1 MRWTPRSFLRA
12 VLGGDLDRR
21 LLPVAGV
28 TFAYNASFST
38 FWVYVGVFAVDGLGW
53 RPGSVGILFLASA
66 PAAAAANYL
75 SGRVSDYIGPK
86 PLIVASFLASSANVS
101 ALASLNG
108 RAEIVFAHVVLQGVL
123 GAPAY
128 SLDRVLV
135 ADLVPEHEGRETGY
149 ATVRVAANL
158 GIFAGPPLAALL
170 IHLGGWTSF
179 LLGIA
184 ALGALGATLTAAF
197 LPATTRDGGR
207 PIRGSVR
214 RLIGD
219 RPFALLLASTL
230 LGFVVYCGFETV
242 LPVLAVTA
250 YGISASTWGLLVAI
264 SPLLV
269 VLFQLRL
276 TRAGTAIP
284 PAPRLAAAMVLMGLP
299 FLVLVAGGSVPAIVG
314 VIVVFVTGEM
324 LWVPTFQAVA
334 ARLAPPPVRGTY
346 FGALA
351 AMTGP
356 AWTLSPLIALQ
367 LSQGAGL
374 AAVWILFAG
383 VAIAGGITG
392 LAAARATSAREP
404 ADGM

>member
-1 MRWTPRSFLRA
+1 VRLLARPIIRTA
-12 VLGGDLDRR
+12 LGGDFDRR

-28 TFAYNASFST
+28 AFTYNASFST

-53 RPGSVGILFLASA
+53 RPGSVGVLFLVSA
-66 PAAAAANYL
+66 PAAAVANYF
-75 SGRVSDYIGPK
+75 SGRLSDRVGPK
-86 PLIVASFLASSANVS
+86 PLILASFLASSGNVA
-101 ALASLNG
+101 ALAWVSGNAAVAFAL
-108 RAEIVFAHVVLQGVL
+108 IVVQGVL

-135 ADLVPEHEGRETGY
+135 AELVPEREGRETGY
-149 ATVRVAANL
+149 ASVRVAANL

-170 IHLGGWTSF
+170 IQLGGWTVF
-179 LLGIA
+179 LIGVA
-184 ALGALGATLTAAF
+184 ALGVLGATLTAVF
-197 LPATTRDGGR
+197 LPATRRDGGR
-207 PIRGSVR
+207 ATGASVSV
-214 RLIGD
+214 LLGD
-219 RPFALLLASTL
+219 RPFALLLLSTL

-242 LPVLAVTA
+242 LPVLAVSA

-276 TRAGTAIP
+276 TRATAAIP

-299 FLVLVAGGSVPAIVG
+299 FLLLVGGGSVLAIAAV
-314 VIVVFVTGEM
+314 VVVFVTGEM

-334 ARLAPPPVRGTY
+334 AQLAPIPVRGTY

-356 AWTLSPLIALQ
+356 AWTLSPLIALELRQ
-367 LSQGAGL
+367 HAGL
-374 AAVWILFAG
+374 AAVWVLFAG
-383 VAIAGGITG
+383 VAVAGAICG
-392 LAAARATSAREP
+392 LAAVRAAAAREP
-404 ADGM
+404 VGGM